1 MKTLADLRRGE
12 SATIT
17 RLVLGADVAARLMA
31 AGFVPEACVTLIH
44 CGPVG
49 GPRVYLLD
57 GAEVAIRREL
67 AAGIQVK
74 QHP

>member
-12 SATIT
+12 SATII
-17 RLVLGADVAARLMA
+17 RLFLRAEVTGRLME

>member
-1 MKTLADLRRGE
+1 
-12 SATIT
+12 
-17 RLVLGADVAARLMA
+17 
-31 AGFVPEACVTLIH
+31 VTLIH
-44 CGPVG
+44 CGPGG